1 VSLIR
6 LILVDD
12 HTLVREGI
20 RSLLESLEGIEIVGD
35 AADGTEALG
44 LMARQKPDLAL
55 LDISMPG
62 LNGLEATTRA
72 AKEHP
77 RTRVI
82 MLSMHADDEFIHR
95 AFQAGAAGYLL
106 KNAGLHELELAVRAV
121 ARGEAWISPAVSN
134 KVIATYGGAG
144 KRAESSSGPLTS
156 RQREILQLIAEGFSS
171 KAIAER
177 LDLSVKTVET
187 HRTRL
192 MDRLG
197 IHGLAGLVR
206 YAIRLGIVRAES

>member
-1 VSLIR
+1 VRPIR

-20 RSLLESLEGIEIVGD
+20 RSLLASLEGIEIVGD
-35 AADGTEALG
+35 AGDGNEALR
-44 LMARQKPDLAL
+44 LMASHKPDQAL

-72 AKEHP
+72 AREHP

-82 MLSMHADDEFIHR
+82 MLSMHADDEFVQR

-106 KNAGLHELELAVRAV
+106 KNAGLQELELAVHAV

-134 KVIATYGGAG
+134 KLIATYGGA
-144 KRAESSSGPLTS
+144 RNRESSSGPLTS

-171 KAIAER
+171 KEIAQR
-177 LDLSVKTVET
+177 LDLSVKTVGT

-197 IHGLAGLVR
+197 IHGLAG
-206 YAIRLGIVRAES
+206 IVRAES

>member
-1 VSLIR
+1 VRLIR

-35 AADGTEALG
+35 AGDGKEALG
-44 LMARQKPDLAL
+44 LMAKLKPDLAL

-62 LNGLEATTRA
+62 LNGLEATMRA
-72 AKEHP
+72 TKEHP

-82 MLSMHADDEFIHR
+82 MLSMHADEEFIQR
-95 AFQAGAAGYLL
+95 AFQAGALGYLL
-106 KNAGLHELELAVRAV
+106 KTAGLQELELAVRAV

-134 KVIATYGGAG
+134 KVIAIFGGAR
-144 KRAESSSGPLTS
+144 KRPESSPGPLTS

-171 KAIAER
+171 KEIAER

>member
-1 VSLIR
+1 LSPIR
-6 LILVDD
+6 VIVVDD
-12 HTLVREGI
+12 HSLVRAGI
-20 RSLLESLEGIEIVGD
+20 RSLLERLDGIEIVGD

-62 LNGLEATTRA
+62 LNGLETTRRA

-77 RTRVI
+77 RTRIIV
-82 MLSMHADDEFIHR
+82 LSMHADDEFIQR

-106 KNAGLHELELAVRAV
+106 KNADRQELELAVRAV
-121 ARGEAWISPAVSN
+121 ARGASWISPAISD
-134 KVIATYGGAG
+134 KVIAAYGGART
-144 KRAESSSGPLTS
+144 RADRPSGPLTS
-156 RQREILQLIAEGFSS
+156 RQREILQLIAEGLST
-171 KAIAER
+171 KEIAER

-206 YAIRLGIVRAES
+206 YAVRLGIVRAES

>member
-1 VSLIR
+1 LGPIR
-6 LILVDD
+6 VILVDD

-20 RSLLESLEGIEIVGD
+20 RSLLENLDGIEIVGD
-35 AADGTEALG
+35 AADGNEALR
-44 LMARQKPDLAL
+44 LMARQRPDLAL

-62 LNGLEATTRA
+62 LNGLEATRRA
-72 AKEHP
+72 AKEYP

-82 MLSMHADDEFIHR
+82 VLSMHADDEFIQR

-106 KNAGLHELELAVRAV
+106 KNADLQELELAVRAV
-121 ARGEAWISPAVSN
+121 ARGAAWISPAISN
-134 KVIATYGGAG
+134 KVIATYGGAR
-144 KRAESSSGPLTS
+144 KRAGNPSGPLTS
-156 RQREILQLIAEGFSS
+156 RQREILQLIAEGLSS
-171 KAIAER
+171 KEVAER
-177 LDLSVKTVET
+177 LELSVKTVET

-206 YAIRLGIVRAES
+206 YAVRLGIVRAES